1 MKIKT
6 SGKTIERKRDES
18 QMDRKVVEN
27 LIFLIASWFFQNSG
41 YETYFTS
48 CKVEMVATNETSCVT
63 SA

>member
-27 LIFLIASWFFQNSG
+27 LIFLIASWFFQNS
-41 YETYFTS
+41 TS